1 MNVRTISP
9 EQALSK
15 LMTYCSKMERNE
27 QDVRKKLQLWAISEN
42 DSKKIIARLQDDGFI
57 SQERYVSSYIRGKF
71 VYNKWG
77 KTKIK
82 YGLLQKGFN
91 DSLIQPLL
99 DDFFETVDYK
109 KTITKELQKKNKT
122 LHTDDLYER
131 KAKLMQFAQSRGY
144 EFDVALSCVEKIIN
158 S

>member
-1 MNVRTISP
+1 MNVRTVTP

-15 LMTYCSKMERNE
+15 LMAYCSKMERNE
-27 QDVRKKLQLWAISEN
+27 QDVRKKLQSWAISAN
-42 DSKKIIARLQDDGFI
+42 DTKKIIARLQDEGFI
-57 SQERYVSSYIRGKF
+57 SQERYVKSYVRGKF

-82 YGLLQKGFN
+82 FGLLQKGFKE
-91 DSLIQPLL
+91 SVIKPII
-99 DDFFETVDYK
+99 DDFFETADYTQ
-109 KTITKELQKKNKT
+109 TITKELQKKNKA

-144 EFDVALSCVEKIIN
+144 EYDVALSCIENIL
-158 S
+158 

>member
-1 MNVRTISP
+1 MNVRTVSP

-42 DSKKIIARLQDDGFI
+42 DSKKIIARLQDEGFI
-57 SQERYVSSYIRGKF
+57 SQERYVTSYIRGKF

-82 YGLLQKGFN
+82 FGLLQKGLK
-91 DSLIQPLL
+91 DSLIEPLL

-109 KTITKELQKKNKT
+109 TTITKELQKKNKT
-122 LHTDDLYER
+122 LCTDDLYER

-144 EFDVALSCVEKIIN
+144 EYDVALSCVEKIIK
-158 S
+158 